1 MQYRFSSWVVF
12 LLALASSHAQGT
24 SQAPVATHAPV
35 ASHAPTV
42 FTPAPATNPAVA
54 SAQAASAKP
63 VARVN
68 GSILTDAD
76 LVREE
81 YAIFPYARQHNGIP
95 QDMAPQIR
103 DGALKMIIFEEL
115 VYQEALHRNITV
127 PAARLQSAESD
138 FRKQF
143 STPDQL
149 NAFLQSEFHGS
160 RQLLNEKIRRSLL
173 IDTLLQREVESK
185 STVSAAELKAFYD
198 QNPARFERPETFTF
212 QSISVLPPPNAT
224 APQLKDGLAR
234 AEKGLVQAK
243 ATKTAEEFG
252 LLAEKISDDDYRVMM
267 GQHKPV
273 AGTELPPQIVK
284 TLAAMKPGEV
294 SDVIQVEQA
303 YTIVRLQEHKVPGK
317 AKFEEV
323 KSQLEK
329 ELQDRK
335 RNQLRSALDKKLREN
350 AKIEQM

>member
-1 MQYRFSSWVVF
+1 MKFRFSSWA
-12 LLALASSHAQGT
+12 LLVLIPALSH
-24 SQAPVATHAPV
+24 SQI

-42 FTPAPATNPAVA
+42 FKQAPPSQKPAAPPAQTV
-54 SAQAASAKP
+54 SAKP

-76 LVREE
+76 LLREE

-95 QDMAPQIR
+95 SDLAPQIR
-103 DGALKMIIFEEL
+103 DGAMKMIIFEEL
-115 VYQEALHRNITV
+115 VYQEALHRKMTIS
-127 PAARLQSAESD
+127 AQKLQRAQAD

-143 STPDQL
+143 HTPEEF
-149 NAFLQSEFHGS
+149 NAFLQSEFRGS
-160 RQLLNEKIRRSLL
+160 QNLLEEKIRRSLL
-173 IDTLLQREVESK
+173 IDALLNSEIESK

-198 QNPARFERPETFTF
+198 QKPARFEQPETFTF
-212 QSISVLPPPNAT
+212 QSISVLPPPNAN
-224 APQLKDGLAR
+224 AVQLKDGHTRADNALRQAR
-234 AEKGLVQAK
+234 A
-243 ATKTAEEFG
+243 TKSAEEFG

-273 AGTELPPQIVK
+273 PAQELPPQVVK
-284 TLAAMKPGEV
+284 TLAALKPGEV

-303 YTIVRLQEHKVPGK
+303 FTIVRLQEHKPAGK

-323 KSQLEK
+323 KSKLQKDLE
-329 ELQDRK
+329 DSK
-335 RNQLRSALDKKLREN
+335 RNQLRSALDTKLRAA